1 MSDACVQNQ
10 CESLHRFSSR
20 AGSWTALTLGA
31 AVVSVLA
38 AMAAH
43 ADELAK
49 HAAPDIGALS
59 LYAAAY
65 CAAGIAFFAAC
76 LLVMGRSRARLP
88 FAAMIVVGIGTR
100 LTFIAAPPILEDD
113 WYRYLLDG
121 ALAAKGLNPFAYS
134 PEEIVL
140 EQAPA
145 PYLEVASGAPSGVLE
160 RINHPHVKTIYPPL
174 AQAAFAFAHIAAPWS
189 PMGLRLVNMLS
200 DVVCAAL
207 LLLVLRAS
215 GRRVELWIVYGWNP
229 LVARE
234 LINALHMDALVL
246 PFFAWALLC
255 VYRRQ
260 NLTAWTAICL
270 AAALKVW
277 PAILLLPIA
286 RQMLAQPQRVGV
298 PTKAFGIA
306 FVIAAASWAPIWM
319 GGFEEKSGFVQYAR
333 VWENNDLVF
342 RQIRAVVDWI
352 LPVAG
357 IAAWKVDIVT
367 RRLVAGVFLVIVA
380 ILHLRP
386 ASSSDALA
394 TRMTAVCLLFFF
406 MSPTQFPWYFT
417 WVLPFLT
424 VRPLYSPLLYVAT
437 MALYPLQYPLE
448 NTDGYW
454 LFTDV
459 LIPVQHLPVYGLLL
473 FELYRK
479 RRSKPSQCRT
489 MSAP

>member
-1 MSDACVQNQ
+1 M
-10 CESLHRFSSR
+10 
-20 AGSWTALTLGA
+20 
-31 AVVSVLA
+31 SVLA

-43 ADELAK
+43 ADALAK

-65 CAAGIAFFAAC
+65 CAAGIAFFGAC
-76 LLVMGRSRARLP
+76 LLVMGRSRVRLP
-88 FAAMIVVGIGTR
+88 LAAMIIVGIGTR
-100 LTFIAAPPILEDD
+100 LAFIAAPPILEDD

-121 ALAAKGLNPFAYS
+121 ALAANGLNPFAYS

-140 EQAPA
+140 KEAPA
-145 PYLEVASGAPSGVLE
+145 PYLDVARGAPSQFLE

-174 AQAAFAFAHIAAPWS
+174 AQAAFALAHIAAPWS
-189 PMGLRLVNMLS
+189 PTGLRLVNMLS
-200 DVVCAAL
+200 DAACAAL
-207 LLLVLRAS
+207 LLLALRAG
-215 GRRVELWIVYGWNP
+215 GRRVELWIIYGWNP

-234 LINALHMDALVL
+234 LINALHMDALML

-277 PAILLLPIA
+277 PAILLAPIA
-286 RQMLAQPQRVGV
+286 RQMLADPGRAGLLA
-298 PTKAFGIA
+298 KALGITSL
-306 FVIAAASWAPIWM
+306 VAAASWAPIWM
-319 GGFEEKSGFVQYAR
+319 GGVGESSGFVQYAR
-333 VWENNDLVF
+333 AWENNDFVF
-342 RQIRAVVDWI
+342 RQIRAVIDWI

-357 IAAWKVDIVT
+357 VAAWKGDMVT
-367 RRLVAGVFLVIVA
+367 RRVVAGIFMVIVA
-380 ILHLRP
+380 FLHLRP
-386 ASSSDALA
+386 AWTRDALA

-437 MALYPLQYPLE
+437 MALYPFQYPLE
-448 NTDGYW
+448 NTDGYR

-459 LIPVQHLPVYGLLL
+459 LIPAQHLPVYGLLL

-479 RRSKPSQCRT
+479 RRSTSSPRRT
-489 MSAP
+489 ESAPRRSSR